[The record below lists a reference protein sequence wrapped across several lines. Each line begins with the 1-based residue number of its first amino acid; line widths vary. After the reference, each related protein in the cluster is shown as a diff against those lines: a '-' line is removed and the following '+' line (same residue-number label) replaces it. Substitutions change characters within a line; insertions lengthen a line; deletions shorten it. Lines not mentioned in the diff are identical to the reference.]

1 MKKFRKVIIAALIV
15 AFALSVAGCGNKK
28 ESGENIDPSQITEET
43 PITIPGVTYEEGEE
57 FSYGDLAKIKGETV
71 QDLVREKGQDNEKF
85 IAEAKTIYEQKSA
98 EAKEQGMKL
107 KDYIKIFLL
116 RSSTR
121 SNDDDAKVLGP
132 SDSRYY
138 W

>member
-1 MKKFRKVIIAALIV
+1 M
-15 AFALSVAGCGNKK
+15 
-28 ESGENIDPSQITEET
+28 
-43 PITIPGVTYEEGEE
+43 
-57 FSYGDLAKIKGETV
+57 

>member
-1 MKKFRKVIIAALIV
+1 
-15 AFALSVAGCGNKK
+15 
-28 ESGENIDPSQITEET
+28 
-43 PITIPGVTYEEGEE
+43 
-57 FSYGDLAKIKGETV
+57 
-71 QDLVREKGQDNEKF
+71 
-85 IAEAKTIYEQKSA
+85 
-98 EAKEQGMKL
+98 MKL